1 MTCRTAGVASS
12 SSSGALLRRIVGGS
26 GQRIAR
32 NAVIVGGLLLG
43 FRELPADAA
52 TLMATASGETQS
64 PIDGL
69 TFAEVTQG
77 GADPRIVAIHDEQDG
92 NLADV
97 HYAATELGAGS
108 ATYGRLSGEFMA
120 QAKNGGPFSTSLV
133 RAVGRVMLSFSDA
146 AVVVSPTLAAG
157 TPVTLTF
164 RVDLSGSAFLTPG
177 ASSFPDNGAST
188 DFEGRVTDLTTQV
201 SVARFS
207 GITASFVGPATQTM
221 MLATQV
227 GRSLE
232 LAGASTTVA
241 SVRINDNFTGQEI
254 TRTASA
260 LGTGRLFY
268 LPDGDVTLQTE
279 SGHAYAVPAPLAA
292 DFDED
297 GDVDF
302 TDLGIWKGAFALNQL
317 GDADGDL
324 DSDGA
329 DFLLWQQQLGSF
341 PPAVAASANV
351 PEPNALLLAALTCAA
366 IRAAS
371 RRRSNV

>member
-1 MTCRTAGVASS
+1 MT
-12 SSSGALLRRIVGGS
+12 
-26 GQRIAR
+26 
-32 NAVIVGGLLLG
+32 
-43 FRELPADAA
+43 
-52 TLMATASGETQS
+52 
-64 PIDGL
+64 
-69 TFAEVTQG
+69 
-77 GADPRIVAIHDEQDG
+77 
-92 NLADV
+92 
-97 HYAATELGAGS
+97 
-108 ATYGRLSGEFMA
+108 
-120 QAKNGGPFSTSLV
+120 
-133 RAVGRVMLSFSDA
+133 
-146 AVVVSPTLAAG
+146 
-157 TPVTLTF
+157 
-164 RVDLSGSAFLTPG
+164 
-177 ASSFPDNGAST
+177 
-188 DFEGRVTDLTTQV
+188 
-201 SVARFS
+201 
-207 GITASFVGPATQTM
+207 
-221 MLATQV
+221 LATQV

-260 LGTGRLFY
+260 VGTGRLFY

-371 RRRSNV
+371 RRRSNA